1 MGLKTVGNDLDNVSI
16 HFDHV
21 ELPRTAMLS
30 RFTSIDGDGKYV
42 QKEKGIRLFDM
53 IGQRLFTGRIAIA

>member
-1 MGLKTVGNDLDNVSI
+1 MDFRDKNGKLVKNVKIEDMGLKTVGNDLDNVSI

-42 QKEKGIRLFDM
+42 
-53 IGQRLFTGRIAIA
+53 